1 MCLSGRGN
9 ATKKKDN
16 GAEFISVTSS
26 HICEKNPIVRSRDAI
41 ASVGQVLF
49 VISAILWAR

>member
-1 MCLSGRGN
+1 MCQSGRGN

-16 GAEFISVTSS
+16 GAEFISVASS